1 MLRYKVLVIQRGKA
15 FIAIPNDVKEKIVI
29 LGSSKKEV
37 LKKAQLSILDEVK
50 ERRELFAPDY
60 KANIE
65 SIVREKNV
73 KREDGDKLTLEEVFI
88 EFTYNSI
95 RLGEIQWCNK
105 KEIKTINLVL
115 ISFPILY
122 ISWLY

>member
-73 KREDGDKLTLEEVFI
+73 KTEDGDKLTLEQVEI
-88 EFTYNSI
+88 EFTYNNV
-95 RLGEIQWCNK
+95 RLGEIQ
-105 KEIKTINLVL
+105 
-115 ISFPILY
+115 
-122 ISWLY
+122 

>member
-37 LKKAQLSILDEVK
+37 LKKSQLIILNEVK

-73 KREDGDKLTLEEVFI
+73 KTEVGDNVTLEEVSI
-88 EFTYNSI
+88 EFTYNNV
-95 RLGEIQWCNK
+95 RLGEIH
-105 KEIKTINLVL
+105 
-115 ISFPILY
+115 
-122 ISWLY
+122 